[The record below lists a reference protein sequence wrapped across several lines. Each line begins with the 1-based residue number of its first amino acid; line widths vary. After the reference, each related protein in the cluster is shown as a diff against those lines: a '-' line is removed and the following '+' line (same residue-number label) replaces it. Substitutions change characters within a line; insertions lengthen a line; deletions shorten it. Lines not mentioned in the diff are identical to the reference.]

1 MKKSW
6 KLFAVVLALVCLSA
20 CVGVNPLAEK
30 KLDGVVGDTL
40 SNMFFDWTVNSAESV
55 GEYEGYTA
63 ADGYQLLVCNVTVD
77 NTFGEALPMYD
88 SDFQVQWGDGEE
100 DFAWSLDAYSDKMMP
115 LEWELAADESA
126 TYDLVFEVPADLS
139 SFAIVYL
146 EHYTDEDGNSGE
158 GDLFTVQF
166 EV

>member
-1 MKKSW
+1 MGISCW
-6 KLFAVVLALVCLSA
+6 
-20 CVGVNPLAEK
+20 
-30 KLDGVVGDTL
+30 
-40 SNMFFDWTVNSAESV
+40 
-55 GEYEGYTA
+55 
-63 ADGYQLLVCNVTVD
+63 CNVTVD

-115 LEWELAADESA
+115 LEWELATDESA

-146 EHYTDEDGNSGE
+146 EQYTDEDGNSGE

-166 EV
+166 EFKKRRPGSGTPLFYLTRNFLFSASLQGGQATDENASIIPAISNGDRGMSFSSQY